1 MGAGEESKKERK
13 KSCLTLEQVYII
25 LVSLIHVTHLLS
37 PLAVLGFDGE
47 RLRIR
52 KRDDTLMEEHRAY
65 LLVQQIKE
73 EQNKRAKNKNK
84 AKAKAGK

>member
-1 MGAGEESKKERK
+1 M
-13 KSCLTLEQVYII
+13 
-25 LVSLIHVTHLLS
+25 THLLS